1 MLKKIIALIFLSSPF
16 VTALAESKVNESIC
30 SEEMKWIS
38 EQPLKIQEYA
48 ILNASGKIFDKFIEI
63 NSQKNAT
70 SEDQLWA
77 YKILAI
83 GNHILKEHP
92 IESPRIKNMTNGFSE
107 SATQIIKGVIN
118 FEKFKSQINPLIQQ
132 AEAIDKD
139 LYTEKSTL
147 PEEDKKQIDAAYKCV
162 LVTAMQSA
170 STKAK
175 LN

>member
-1 MLKKIIALIFLSSPF
+1 MLKKIAALIFLSSPF
-16 VTALAESKVNESIC
+16 VTALAESKTNESIC
-30 SEEMKWIS
+30 SEEIKWIS
-38 EQPLKIQEYA
+38 GKPLKIQEYA
-48 ILNASGKIFDKFIEI
+48 ILNASGKIFDKFVEI

-70 SEDQLWA
+70 SADQLWA

-83 GNHILKEHP
+83 GNHILKEYP
-92 IESPRIKNMTNGFSE
+92 IESPRIKNITSGFSD
-107 SATQIIKGVIN
+107 SATQIIRGAIN

-132 AEAIDKD
+132 AEAIDQD
-139 LYTEKSTL
+139 LYAEKSAL
-147 PEEDKKQIDAAYKCV
+147 IEEDKKQIDTAYKCV